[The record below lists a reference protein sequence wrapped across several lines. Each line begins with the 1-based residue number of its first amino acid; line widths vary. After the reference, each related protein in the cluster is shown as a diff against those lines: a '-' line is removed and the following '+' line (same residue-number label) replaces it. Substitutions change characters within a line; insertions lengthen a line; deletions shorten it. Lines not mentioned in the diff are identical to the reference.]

1 MNRGAVG
8 AADATAAVRADIWL
22 WAARFYKTRALA
34 KLALETGHVDVG
46 EQHCKA
52 SRALRA
58 GETLHIRRGE
68 ERFEVVVLALSAK
81 RGPAAVAQTLY
92 AETDASRLGRALAQE
107 QRRLQPTPHPDS
119 RPGKRDRR
127 ALRALKSDSG

>member
-1 MNRGAVG
+1 MSRD
-8 AADATAAVRADIWL
+8 AADAAAAAALVRADVWL
-22 WAARFYKTRALA
+22 WAARFYRTRALA
-34 KLALETGHVDVG
+34 RLALETGHIDVG
-46 EQHCKA
+46 DLRCKA
-52 SRALRA
+52 SRTLRT

-107 QRRLQPTPHPDS
+107 QRRLQPTPHPEA
-119 RPGKRDRR
+119 RPGKHDRR
-127 ALRALKSDSG
+127 ALRALKSESG

>member
-1 MNRGAVG
+1 MSRD
-8 AADATAAVRADIWL
+8 AADAAAAAAVVRADVWL
-22 WAARFYKTRALA
+22 WAARFYRTRALA
-34 KLALETGHVDVG
+34 RLALETGHIDVG
-46 EQHCKA
+46 DLRCKA
-52 SRALRA
+52 SRALRT

-107 QRRLQPTPHPDS
+107 QRRLQPTPHPEA
-119 RPGKRDRR
+119 RPGKHDRR
-127 ALRALKSDSG
+127 ALRALKSESG